1 MRMQA
6 YSPYVPIPSVDTP
19 GWPHSAGPAAARTTA
34 PSSSTSSSSSNGNSN
49 SSSSAAS
56 SAGVTS
62 TTATFSSTMEMYGMK
77 RIPLPLKEY
86 EQELKNE
93 EAGPELLYD
102 FSSMT
107 AW

>member
-1 MRMQA
+1 
-6 YSPYVPIPSVDTP
+6 
-19 GWPHSAGPAAARTTA
+19 
-34 PSSSTSSSSSNGNSN
+34 
-49 SSSSAAS
+49 
-56 SAGVTS
+56 
-62 TTATFSSTMEMYGMK
+62 MEMYGMK

>member
-34 PSSSTSSSSSNGNSN
+34 PSSSTSSSS
-49 SSSSAAS
+49 AAS
-56 SAGVTS
+56 STGVTS